1 MFDSTIPNYHLITHL
16 GRTGLIEVGW
26 LRHVL
31 LYEPVPEAFH

>member
-1 MFDSTIPNYHLITHL
+1 MIMNYRITHL

-31 LYEPVPEAFH
+31 LYELVPEGSH